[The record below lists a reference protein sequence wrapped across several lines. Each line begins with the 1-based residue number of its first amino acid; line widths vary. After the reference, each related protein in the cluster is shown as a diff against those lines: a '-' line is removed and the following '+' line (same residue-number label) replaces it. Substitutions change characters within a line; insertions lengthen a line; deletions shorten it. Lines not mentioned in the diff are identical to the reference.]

1 MLVFQNKKRRM
12 EIAVLW
18 CAEQWEG
25 MHEEWSYF
33 GESLVSCLIWLL
45 YDATA
50 ALARWAG
57 SYVKGMLGQCSWI
70 WFYMVQFLGSTRH
83 SLLQSFTLLA
93 ANSVAHLPSS
103 WLVHLASDLSFLSRS
118 ISFLVVGP
126 KVLWSASQV
135 IASLTCLASRLS
147 VPGASLWGSP
157 LLVCPSCPSH
167 VSTFVAQVG

>member
-12 EIAVLW
+12 EKAVLW

-25 MHEEWSYF
+25 THEEWSYF

-70 WFYMVQFLGSTRH
+70 WFYMVQFLGSTHH

-118 ISFLVVGP
+118 ISFLVRGP

-135 IASLTCLASRLS
+135 KLPWLAWLPGCLFQVLLCEEALS
-147 VPGASLWGSP
+147 WFVSVVPVM
-157 LLVCPSCPSH
+157 LVPSWPK
-167 VSTFVAQVG
+167 